1 VKGWLSRLEGRFTLA
16 AAAAGVLPLLLV
28 GAVAWYG
35 LSRSYLNLAGARIES
50 EAARLQGSLDG
61 RLETLVGVL
70 GQTLDAPGDEVWAL
84 RYAAAR
90 LPEVVELRVRD
101 DAEVL
106 ATWSRFEVAPQPLGP
121 LARPGEREVWGPVW
135 RDDWGEPQLTL
146 GLARASGRFLEAQL
160 RAPVLWD
167 ALVELRDPTLHAFL
181 TDADG
186 RYLASSDRLEVLR
199 GAAAPAAVLDGEA
212 GRVFRYRNDAGIEK
226 LAVVRPV
233 EQLGG
238 LLVVE
243 APVQTL
249 LAPLSRSLLVLLASV
264 LLAMAASFWP
274 GWRLA
279 RAVTRPLDE
288 LARGAGELEQ
298 GSLETTLAESGP
310 PEARSA
316 VRAFNRM
323 AAELERNRSELEDY
337 ALHLEERVAERADA
351 LRLARDRAL
360 EADRAK
366 TRFLASV
373 SHELRTPLASIKG
386 FASTLLAT
394 DVAWK
399 PEEAAEFLRIIESEA
414 DRMHRLVSDLL
425 DRARGERGEFSVTP
439 LMQDAVRL
447 LREMEPRLR
456 RLARGRPLQV
466 VAPAGPL
473 CVPLDAE
480 RIRSVLA
487 NLVENA
493 VRYSPKGSP
502 VTVRLTALP
511 KEVCFSVSD
520 AGSGVPAGM
529 EEKVF
534 EPFFRATE
542 SGGGTGLGLAIAKA
556 IVEAHGGR
564 IGLERDGG
572 ATVFWFTLPRGEC
585 DDVAGSDS

>member
-1 VKGWLSRLEGRFTLA
+1 MRGWLNRLEGRFTLA

-35 LSRSYLNLAGARIES
+35 LSRSYLDLAGARIES

-70 GQTLDAPGDEVWAL
+70 GQALDAPGDEGWAL

-90 LPEVVELRVRD
+90 LPEAVELQVRQG
-101 DAEVL
+101 AEVL
-106 ATWSRFEVAPQPLGP
+106 STWSRFEVAPDPLRP

-135 RDDWGEPQLTL
+135 RDGWGEPQLTL
-146 GLARASGRFLEAQL
+146 GLARAGGRFLEAQL

-181 TDADG
+181 ADAEG
-186 RYLASSDRLEVLR
+186 RFLASSDRLEVLR
-199 GAAAPAAVLDGEA
+199 GAVASAAVLSGEA
-212 GRVFRYRNDAGIEK
+212 GRVFRYRDAGGVEK
-226 LAVVRPV
+226 LAVARRVDR
-233 EQLGG
+233 LGG

-243 APVQTL
+243 APVKTL
-249 LAPLSRSLLVLLASV
+249 LAPLSRSLLILLASL

-279 RAVTRPLDE
+279 LAVTRPLDE

-298 GSLETTLAESGP
+298 GALKEPLLESGP

-323 AAELERNRSELEDY
+323 AAELERNRAELEDY
-337 ALHLEERVAERADA
+337 ALHLEERVAERSEA

-439 LMQDAVRL
+439 IMQDAVRL
-447 LREMEPRLR
+447 LHEMEPRLQ
-456 RLARGRPLQV
+456 RLARGRPLHI

-480 RIRSVLA
+480 RIRSVLV

-493 VRYSPKGSP
+493 VRYSPAGSP
-502 VTVRLTALP
+502 VVVRLAGLP
-511 KEVCFSVSD
+511 REVRFEVAD
-520 AGSGVPAGM
+520 EGSGVPAGL
-529 EEKVF
+529 EEKIF
-534 EPFFRATE
+534 EPFFRAAD
-542 SGGGTGLGLAIAKA
+542 SGGGTGLGLAIARA

-564 IGLERDGG
+564 IGLKRDGG
-572 ATVFWFTLPRGEC
+572 TTVFWFTLPRGEC
-585 DDVAGSDS
+585 DDVAGADS